1 MPPLP
6 HVVIVGGGFGGIAAA
21 KALAHAPLRVTL
33 LDRRNHHVFQPLLYQ
48 VATAALSPAQI
59 ASPIRRI
66 LTRQRNTTVL
76 LAEVRSI
83 DAPARRVALADAS
96 LDYDYLIL
104 AAGATH
110 SYSGHDDWA
119 PLAPGLK
126 TIDDAIEVRKRFLLA
141 FERAERE
148 PDPARRRD
156 HLTFAV
162 VGAGPTGVELAGSM
176 IEMARHSIPRD
187 FRSVD
192 TTAAR
197 VILIEAQ
204 DRVLPSFSPDLSAR
218 ALSHLH
224 ELGVEVHLST
234 LVTNITAD
242 AVRVRS
248 PHGERSLPA
257 LNVLWAAGVSASPL
271 GATLPA
277 PRDHAGR
284 VLVGPDLSVPGL
296 PEVFVVGDLA
306 CVTDPRTGAPVPGVA
321 QAAMQM
327 GRHAGRVIAAEARDA
342 APPGSRPPFAYRD
355 PGTLATI
362 GRAKAVAQLPRAHF
376 AGLWAWLLWVFIH
389 ILWLI
394 NFRSKL
400 IVLLEWAWAYIVY
413 ERGARLITGE
423 GRQPPTTTP

>member
-224 ELGVEVHLST
+224 ELGVEV
-234 LVTNITAD
+234 
-242 AVRVRS
+242 
-248 PHGERSLPA
+248 
-257 LNVLWAAGVSASPL
+257 
-271 GATLPA
+271 
-277 PRDHAGR
+277 
-284 VLVGPDLSVPGL
+284 
-296 PEVFVVGDLA
+296 
-306 CVTDPRTGAPVPGVA
+306 
-321 QAAMQM
+321 
-327 GRHAGRVIAAEARDA
+327 
-342 APPGSRPPFAYRD
+342 
-355 PGTLATI
+355 
-362 GRAKAVAQLPRAHF
+362 
-376 AGLWAWLLWVFIH
+376 
-389 ILWLI
+389 
-394 NFRSKL
+394 
-400 IVLLEWAWAYIVY
+400 
-413 ERGARLITGE
+413 
-423 GRQPPTTTP
+423 